1 MSASAVTL
9 QQVQEDPSRKD
20 IFGVLNQYIQP
31 ESATPAAQVAASFAQ
46 GVETPNE
53 AFFWGF
59 WNDVFSVAEQIPH
72 SHPAQDRLV
81 AFVRELALVPETAEK
96 VWEANVW
103 TDLPILG
110 AAIRERLDRQLTT
123 PARVSFHAFVARLL
137 HAGVSPGS
145 ETTAIWMLRAALEQQ
160 DEQVGD
166 DLDRDLM
173 TAAKLALQPE
183 PELDDAQTRML
194 KGGALWTGKSGLSRD
209 RWAFWGRRF
218 RKLGGKANS
227 QEAKELALHAAR
239 LIEVWTHTR
248 LST

>member
-96 VWEANVW
+96 VWEVSSDARRTIKDAALMPSQANVW

-173 TAAKLALQPE
+173 TAA
-183 PELDDAQTRML
+183 
-194 KGGALWTGKSGLSRD
+194 
-209 RWAFWGRRF
+209 
-218 RKLGGKANS
+218 
-227 QEAKELALHAAR
+227 
-239 LIEVWTHTR
+239 V
-248 LST
+248 